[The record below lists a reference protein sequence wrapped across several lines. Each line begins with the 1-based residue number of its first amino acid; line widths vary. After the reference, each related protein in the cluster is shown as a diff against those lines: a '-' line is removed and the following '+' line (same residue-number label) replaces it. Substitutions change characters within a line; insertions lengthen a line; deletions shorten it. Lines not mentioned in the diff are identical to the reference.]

1 MLLLVNL
8 FHTGP
13 LTATNGA
20 AAAGPEEIEMT
31 EKAPVTATASTATVQ
46 SGPAKG
52 SMMSK
57 QARSF
62 DSCDYFKI
70 KAHSVVQYGL

>member
-1 MLLLVNL
+1 
-8 FHTGP
+8 
-13 LTATNGA
+13 
-20 AAAGPEEIEMT
+20 MT

-62 DSCDYFKI
+62 DSCDYFQI
-70 KAHSVVQYGL
+70 KAHSVVCLIRDTVKFRLGLVPCNLQGGQSPSEPGLG